1 MQSTLR
7 WWVIGTVALSLVACA
22 RPPAQTDG
30 IAGAPAAQSRGPK
43 VLTKKSLLV
52 PSGVVAVAVL
62 AFPVLRSAVFRSGR
76 PAANAASAEVV
87 QPADDP
93 PAVHPVR
100 VEVVKPKPGG
110 MERTTTQP
118 GSVHAYEYED
128 IFAKVSGYLKG
139 QSLDIGSPVKK
150 GQLLAVIDAPE
161 LEKEVQQL
169 RAKCGG

>member
-1 MQSTLR
+1 S
-7 WWVIGTVALSLVACA
+7 
-22 RPPAQTDG
+22 
-30 IAGAPAAQSRGPK
+30 
-43 VLTKKSLLV
+43 
-52 PSGVVAVAVL
+52 
-62 AFPVLRSAVFRSGR
+62 SGR
-76 PAANAASAEVV
+76 PAANAASAEGV

-128 IFAKVSGYLKG
+128 VFAKVSGYLKG
-139 QSLDIGSPVKK
+139 QSVDIGSPVKK

-161 LEKEVQQL
+161 LEKEVLQAAAAVEQAKAQVKQAEARIVAAKADL
-169 RAKCGG
+169 AATEKLVPQRQAEVARAKSVLSYRRK